1 MAMTTE
7 DWRKLAIILMIVL
20 TAICVSLEA
29 FSVAAAWAL
38 TGLWLMV
45 DEK

>member
-7 DWRKLAIILMIVL
+7 DRRKAAIILMICL
-20 TAICVSLEA
+20 TAA
-29 FSVAAAWAL
+29 SVALNALWAASATAL